1 MNRRELILVCIGEV
15 ILTVLL
21 FCGVGMIFHGC
32 DGENDAIDASSR
44 DGGRTVVVP
53 GVVEC
58 KGRVE
63 EEYSGPG
70 RKFPIPM
77 LVCDDGRVFRN
88 VVNYR
93 YSD

>member
-1 MNRRELILVCIGEV
+1 MNRRELILICMCEV
-15 ILTVLL
+15 ILACLI
-21 FCGVGMIFHGC
+21 FCGAGMIFHGC
-32 DGENDAIDASSR
+32 EGEKDAVDAIEKG
-44 DGGRTVVVP
+44 GGRTVVVP

-63 EEYSGPG
+63 EEYSGPE
-70 RKFPIPM
+70 RKFPVPM

-93 YSD
+93 DSE

>member
-1 MNRRELILVCIGEV
+1 MNRRELILICLCEV
-15 ILTVLL
+15 ILACLI

-32 DGENDAIDASSR
+32 DGEKDAIGMVEK
-44 DGGRTVVVP
+44 GGDRTVVVP

-58 KGRVE
+58 EGHVE

-93 YSD
+93 DSD

>member
-1 MNRRELILVCIGEV
+1 MCLI
-15 ILTVLL
+15 
-21 FCGVGMIFHGC
+21 FCSVGMIFHGC
-32 DGENDAIDASSR
+32 DGENETIDAAWSS
-44 DGGRTVVVP
+44 GRTVVVP

-63 EEYSGPG
+63 EEYFGSG

-77 LVCDDGRVFRN
+77 LVCDDGRVFHN

-93 YSD
+93 DSD

>member
-15 ILTVLL
+15 ILACLI

-32 DGENDAIDASSR
+32 DGENDAIDAAVR
-44 DGGRTVVVP
+44 GGGRAVVVP

-63 EEYSGPG
+63 EEYSGPE

-77 LVCDDGRVFRN
+77 LVCDDGHVFRN

-93 YSD
+93 DSD

>member
-1 MNRRELILVCIGEV
+1 MNRRELILICMCDV
-15 ILTVLL
+15 ILACLI

-32 DGENDAIDASSR
+32 DGENGAIDAVEKDSSR
-44 DGGRTVVVP
+44 TIVVP

-58 KGRVE
+58 NGRVE
-63 EEYSGPG
+63 EEYYGPE

-77 LVCDDGRVFRN
+77 LVCDDGRVFHN

-93 YSD
+93 DSD

>member
-1 MNRRELILVCIGEV
+1 MNKRELILICLYEV
-15 ILTVLL
+15 ILACLI
-21 FCGVGMIFHGC
+21 FCGVGMIFPGC
-32 DGENDAIDASSR
+32 EGEKDAIDAVEKDSH
-44 DGGRTVVVP
+44 RTIVVP

-58 KGRVE
+58 KGHVE
-63 EEYSGPG
+63 EEYSGSE

-93 YSD
+93 NSD

>member
-1 MNRRELILVCIGEV
+1 MNRRELILICMCEV
-15 ILTVLL
+15 ILACLL

-32 DGENDAIDASSR
+32 EGEKDAIDAVENDSS
-44 DGGRTVVVP
+44 RTVVVP

-63 EEYSGPG
+63 EEYSGSG

-77 LVCDDGRVFRN
+77 LVCDDGRVFHN

-93 YSD
+93 DSD

>member
-1 MNRRELILVCIGEV
+1 MNRRELILICMCEV
-15 ILTVLL
+15 ILACLI

-32 DGENDAIDASSR
+32 DGENGAIEAPAGS
-44 DGGRTVVVP
+44 GGRTVVVP

-63 EEYSGPG
+63 EEYSGPE
-70 RKFPIPM
+70 RKFPVPM

-88 VVNYR
+88 VVNYKD
-93 YSD
+93 SD

>member
-32 DGENDAIDASSR
+32 DGENDAIDAAVR
-44 DGGRTVVVP
+44 GGGRTVVVP

-77 LVCDDGRVFRN
+77 LVCDDGRVFHN

-93 YSD
+93 DSD

>member
-1 MNRRELILVCIGEV
+1 MNRRELILICLYEV
-15 ILTVLL
+15 ILACLI
-21 FCGVGMIFHGC
+21 FCSVGMIFHGC
-32 DGENDAIDASSR
+32 DGENGAIEASAGS
-44 DGGRTVVVP
+44 GGRTVVVP

-63 EEYSGPG
+63 EEYSGPE
-70 RKFPIPM
+70 RKFPM

-93 YSD
+93 DSD

>member
-1 MNRRELILVCIGEV
+1 MICIGEV
-15 ILTVLL
+15 ILTCLI

-32 DGENDAIDASSR
+32 EGENDAPVAVENDSR
-44 DGGRTVVVP
+44 RTVVVP

-63 EEYSGPG
+63 EEYSGPE

-93 YSD
+93 DSD

>member
-1 MNRRELILVCIGEV
+1 MNRRELILICMCEV
-15 ILTVLL
+15 ILACLI

-32 DGENDAIDASSR
+32 EGEKDAVDAVETDSR
-44 DGGRTVVVP
+44 RTVVVP

-63 EEYSGPG
+63 EEYSGPE

-88 VVNYR
+88 VVNYKD
-93 YSD
+93 SD

>member
-1 MNRRELILVCIGEV
+1 MNKRELILICMCEV
-15 ILTVLL
+15 ILACLI

-32 DGENDAIDASSR
+32 DGEKDAVDAVEKG
-44 DGGRTVVVP
+44 GGRTAVVP
-53 GVVEC
+53 EVVEC

-63 EEYSGPG
+63 EEYSDPE

-88 VVNYR
+88 VVNYKD
-93 YSD
+93 SD

>member
-32 DGENDAIDASSR
+32 DGENDAIDAAVR
-44 DGGRTVVVP
+44 GGGRTVVVP

-77 LVCDDGRVFRN
+77 LVCDDGRVFHN

>member
-1 MNRRELILVCIGEV
+1 MNKRELILICLAEV
-15 ILTVLL
+15 VLACL
-21 FCGVGMIFHGC
+21 IFCSVGTIFHGC
-32 DGENDAIDASSR
+32 SDKNDAADATKV
-44 DGGRTVVVP
+44 GGRTVVVP

-77 LVCDDGRVFRN
+77 LVCDDGRVFHN

-93 YSD
+93 DSD

>member
-1 MNRRELILVCIGEV
+1 
-15 ILTVLL
+15 
-21 FCGVGMIFHGC
+21 MIFHGC
-32 DGENDAIDASSR
+32 EGENEAIEASAVR

-58 KGRVE
+58 KGHVE
-63 EEYSGPG
+63 EEYSGPE

-93 YSD
+93 DSD